1 MRFSQNQNE
10 WNYLALEETNFLL
23 LVQSIVLR
31 FEEVTQAKFTLLILQ
46 EQYNGWQRK
55 MYYGL
60 DFAACSSILFSLN
73 SLCEELVI
81 KLEDHRSGTV

>member
-55 MYYGL
+55 MYYVL